1 MVTENRM
8 RSVEDRLL
16 AIETKLD
23 SHTERF
29 NSIDARFNSV
39 EARLNTLTIIVFGN
53 VATTIL
59 TAVGIIAAV
68 LFTRG
73 TPS

>member
-16 AIETKLD
+16 TIETKLD

-29 NSIDARFNSV
+29 NSIDAR
-39 EARLNTLTIIVFGN
+39 LNTLTLIVFGN
-53 VATTIL
+53 VAATIL
-59 TAVGIIAAV
+59 GVVGIIATV
-68 LFTRG
+68 LLTRG